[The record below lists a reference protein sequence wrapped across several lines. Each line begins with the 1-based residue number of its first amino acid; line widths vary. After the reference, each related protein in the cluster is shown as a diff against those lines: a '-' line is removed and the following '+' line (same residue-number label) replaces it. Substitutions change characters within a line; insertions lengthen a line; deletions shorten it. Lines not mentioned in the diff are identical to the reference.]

1 MQQCGLLGVRC
12 KSLQQA
18 SFRRPSSV
26 SGCKST
32 VQQCEPVWGG
42 GKRYQTSRRGGL
54 GLPVR
59 VSVKCTQVG
68 RMPVGF
74 SFSCRS
80 GGGVRTCT
88 PVVLCMPLMCAVEK
102 LQHRCGE
109 TPHIQACTEQQVP
122 MHAAPT
128 RQSLPAQTPP
138 PCHPTPPTPTNQLAC
153 GLGEGLVPCV

>member
-80 GGGVRTCT
+80 GGGGAHMYTCGSVHA
-88 PVVLCMPLMCAVEK
+88 PNVC
-102 LQHRCGE
+102 CGK
-109 TPHIQACTEQQVP
+109 T
-122 MHAAPT
+122 
-128 RQSLPAQTPP
+128 
-138 PCHPTPPTPTNQLAC
+138 PTPLWRDTAYS
-153 GLGEGLVPCV
+153 GMH